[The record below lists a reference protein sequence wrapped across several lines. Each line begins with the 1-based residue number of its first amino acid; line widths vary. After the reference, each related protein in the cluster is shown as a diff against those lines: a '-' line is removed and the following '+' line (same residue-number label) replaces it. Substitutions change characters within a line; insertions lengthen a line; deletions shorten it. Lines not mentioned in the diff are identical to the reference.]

1 MPRTARLHCPGGVFH
16 LVSRFVR
23 DEWLLDREGARAA
36 YLESIG
42 AAASRS
48 NTRVLAYCLMSN
60 HVHLVVVQGESP
72 LERFTKS
79 LHTAF
84 ARWVN
89 GSRGARARG
98 PVFAGRP
105 RATLVDEEEYLLELV
120 RYVHN
125 NPVRARVVRSA
136 RNSAWS
142 SHRAYVGRTPAPDWL
157 HLGYVLGRFSR
168 DAERAAERFDAFVEQ
183 GRSEQRRPALSG
195 ALDTTESADVRRTM
209 GDGHR
214 VSDGVLGSDAFVAK
228 VRRDESRVEA
238 ALSSHGA
245 HRRAGAAGRPTL
257 RQVIDAVLQHRGV
270 SALELDESPRG
281 RRAAGVKKLVVW
293 MWVHEYAGR
302 QADVARALRLD
313 TSVVSRHYGDA
324 LVSAAEHDEEAT
336 AVAALLAKRKRPR
349 ARKVTPPDA
358 DGFPVRYHVDVS
370 ET

>member
-1 MPRTARLHCPGGVFH
+1 L
-16 LVSRFVR
+16 
-23 DEWLLDREGARAA
+23 
-36 YLESIG
+36 
-42 AAASRS
+42 
-48 NTRVLAYCLMSN
+48 
-60 HVHLVVVQGESP
+60 
-72 LERFTKS
+72 
-79 LHTAF
+79 
-84 ARWVN
+84 
-89 GSRGARARG
+89 
-98 PVFAGRP
+98 
-105 RATLVDEEEYLLELV
+105 
-120 RYVHN
+120 
-125 NPVRARVVRSA
+125 
-136 RNSAWS
+136 
-142 SHRAYVGRTPAPDWL
+142 
-157 HLGYVLGRFSR
+157 SR
-168 DAERAAERFDAFVEQ
+168 DAERGAERFDAFVGQ
-183 GRSEQRRPALSG
+183 GRKEQRRPALSG
-195 ALDTTESADVRRTM
+195 ALDTTESAAVRRTM

-238 ALSSHGA
+238 ALSSRGA
-245 HRRAGAAGRPTL
+245 ERRAGAAGRPTL

-324 LVSAAEHDEEAT
+324 LASAAEHDEEAT
-336 AVAALLAKRKRPR
+336 AVTALLAKRKPPR